1 MPEPAKG
8 RDVMVGS
15 LSEARIN
22 VKIATN
28 QRLWLWGG
36 RGIPRP
42 AQSRWL
48 TREQI
53 RAACMIALAPLLEK
67 RGLAFRDRG
76 AGNVEVLEYKGL
88 LIKASYWR
96 WPDHD
101 LAGNSGNLR
110 CQFGPQHM
118 QRKISHSNT
127 RCNYKCLLSNYDPCG
142 P

>member
-22 VKIATN
+22 VKITTN
-28 QRLWLWGG
+28 QRLWGG

-42 AQSRWL
+42 AQSRWV

-101 LAGNSGNLR
+101 LAGNSGKSTMSIRTATPAAKNIAL
-110 CQFGPQHM
+110 QYSM
-118 QRKISHSNT
+118 QLQMSIV
-127 RCNYKCLLSNYDPCG
+127 
-142 P
+142 